1 MLVQRSVSPFLHE
14 FRADLIDESG
24 ALCRG
29 ADTGR
34 VQDDATGTPMQRYRG
49 CGVLCLV
56 VAFVFFGRGGSKW
69 GVEFEK
75 GKAERGAGG
84 GRHHFLKGLCGV
96 PGLSGF
102 IGVLKYRG
110 HRVRSSRV
118 SRVSRFGAQRDYS
131 SITKKEQRNKGRTR

>member
-1 MLVQRSVSPFLHE
+1 MAALAILTSDQHGRTFDDTVKWSTCLFRKGRGRRQVLVQRSVSPFLHE

-84 GRHHFLKGLCGV
+84 GRNHFLKGLCG
-96 PGLSGF
+96 F
-102 IGVLKYRG
+102 TGV
-110 HRVRSSRV
+110 VR
-118 SRVSRFGAQRDYS
+118 QR
-131 SITKKEQRNKGRTR
+131 IF